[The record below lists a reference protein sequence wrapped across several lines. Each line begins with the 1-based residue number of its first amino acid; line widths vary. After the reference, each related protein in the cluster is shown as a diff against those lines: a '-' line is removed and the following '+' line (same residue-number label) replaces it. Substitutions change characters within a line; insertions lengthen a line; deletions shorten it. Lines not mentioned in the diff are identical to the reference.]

1 MWQTW
6 SIVTSP
12 VNMHEVWEV
21 QRCQKEAEIKIDQRC
36 MGTWSQWPTSRA
48 DGFDCGQSAQGAATA
63 AWLGAGSRAGRGTRL
78 PVSWRGEGFW
88 SCRSKL
94 AIEPSVIIQAGSIT
108 QWQYCRF
115 VCCHSWRG
123 WVSKQIYIESPVEY
137 FTSGQSTLGP
147 WSASK
152 LLGK

>member
-36 MGTWSQWPTSRA
+36 MGTWRQWPTSRV

-108 QWQYCRF
+108 RAVLSFCVLPQLEGMSVKTNLHRSPCWVFYQWT
-115 VCCHSWRG
+115 
-123 WVSKQIYIESPVEY
+123 IYFGSMIS
-137 FTSGQSTLGP
+137 
-147 WSASK
+147 
-152 LLGK
+152 